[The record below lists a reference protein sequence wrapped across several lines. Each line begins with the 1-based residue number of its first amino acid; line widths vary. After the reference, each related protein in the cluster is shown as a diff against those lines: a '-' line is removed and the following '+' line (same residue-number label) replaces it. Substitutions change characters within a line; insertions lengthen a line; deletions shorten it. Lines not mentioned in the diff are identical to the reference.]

1 MHLRLELWI
10 ISKTKLVNEVIHME
24 TFKIIM
30 DIAKEDKR

>member
-10 ISKTKLVNEVIHME
+10 ISKTKLVNEVIRME

-30 DIAKEDKR
+30 DIAKEDRR

>member
-10 ISKTKLVNEVIHME
+10 ILKTKLVNEVICME

-30 DIAKEDKR
+30 DTAKEDRR